1 MEQIAIT
8 IIAIMVLLACASMLV
23 PVADRLRI
31 PHAVLL
37 AALGMAVGLVT
48 VIVGSGP
55 DISVLADA
63 LRGFEQFHLNAEVLL
78 YVFLPAL
85 LFTAGLTV
93 DVRRML
99 DEVWAVLLLAVVAV
113 LVCAGLVGYA
123 LNQVSGMDLATC
135 VLLGAV
141 IATTDPAAVIAVF
154 RELGAPRRLT
164 ILVQGESLLN
174 DAAAIAIFAIVI
186 GILTGEQAMGGG
198 AATFK
203 FLEDFIGGAI
213 VGYVFARIAFWLMRR
228 LDGELGA
235 EITITIA
242 LAYLSFIL
250 GERYLHVSGVV
261 AVAVASLTV
270 AAYGPIRLSPGNW
283 KTLVEIWH
291 HLEFWA
297 ASLIFLLAA
306 IAAGNE
312 LSHLKWDDLG
322 LIGVLIVGAIS
333 ARAIVLYGLLPGL
346 AMLGLVQPVDGR
358 YKAVILWG
366 GLRGAVTMALALAV
380 AENQA
385 LPAETRRFVAILAI
399 GFVLFTLFVSAPTLR
414 SLLRLLGLDKLDP
427 IEAALRNRVVAMSHA
442 SLRDQIAEFAKSSG
456 LDPKATERLELATPE
471 GGDQDVK
478 LSKAQRLEVGLLTLA
493 AREKGL
499 YAERALERAASR
511 RLVAILVSA
520 ADRMSDQIKTAG
532 VEGYKVAANDLIAFP
547 RAFRIAH
554 WLHRRF
560 GWSKPLG
567 QQIADRVEILL
578 IAQLVIRELVAFDRE
593 GVRSLLGATT
603 SDKLG
608 AILEERLEGV
618 QDALSAIELQYP
630 TYAEAL
636 RGQYLARTVLRL
648 EAADYQR
655 MLDDALISREVHR
668 DLQHELQA
676 RYRALE
682 HRPAL
687 DLGLKLQGMMRS
699 LPMFAGL
706 PANSVAEIARLLRP
720 RLAIPGEH
728 VIRKGAKGDAMFF
741 ITNGQVA
748 VHLPAGLVRLKE
760 GDFFGELA
768 LLHNAPRSADVTAA
782 GFCHLLSLD
791 RADFHRFLRANPK
804 LKEDIERAAQA
815 RMPEQ
820 AAPA

>member
-8 IIAIMVLLACASMLV
+8 IIAIMVLLATASMLV
-23 PVADRLRI
+23 PVADRLRV

-37 AALGMAVGLVT
+37 AALGMAVGIVT
-48 VIVGSGP
+48 IIVGSGSGT
-55 DISVLADA
+55 DQVDDA
-63 LRGFEQFHLNAEVLL
+63 LRTYDRFHLDAEVLL

-113 LVCAGLVGYA
+113 LVCAGLVGFA
-123 LNQVSGMDLATC
+123 LHQVSGVDLATC

-174 DAAAIAIFAIVI
+174 DAAAIAIFAIVV
-186 GILTGEQAMGGG
+186 GILSGQQEVGGG
-198 AATFK
+198 MATFK

-213 VGYVFARIAFWLMRR
+213 LGYLFARVAFWLIKR

-250 GERYLHVSGVV
+250 GERYFHVSGVV

-270 AAYGPIRLSPGNW
+270 AAYGPVRLSPGNW
-283 KTLVEIWH
+283 KTLREVWH

-306 IAAGNE
+306 IAAGHE
-312 LSHLKWDDLG
+312 LSNLQWSDLG
-322 LIGVLIVGAIS
+322 LIGVLIAGAIT

-346 AMLGLVQPVDGR
+346 AMLGLVEPVDGR

-385 LPAETRRFVAILAI
+385 LPEETRRFVAILAI

-414 SLLRLLGLDKLDP
+414 PLLRLLGLDKLDP
-427 IEAALRNRVVAMSHA
+427 VEAALRERVVAMSHS
-442 SLRDQIAEFAKSSG
+442 SLREQIAEFAKSSG
-456 LDPKATERLELATPE
+456 MDEKTAQQFDLAKPE
-471 GGDQDVK
+471 DEQDVQ
-478 LSKAQRLEVGLLTLA
+478 LSKAQRMQVGLLTLA
-493 AREKGL
+493 SREKSL
-499 YAERALERAASR
+499 YIERAMERAASR

-520 ADRMSDQIKTAG
+520 ADRMSDRIKSAG
-532 VEGYKVAANDLIAFP
+532 VEGYKKAANDLIAFP
-547 RAFRIAH
+547 RPFRIAH

-560 GWSKPLG
+560 GWSQSLS
-567 QQIADRVEILL
+567 QQLADRVEMLL
-578 IAQLVIRELVAFDRE
+578 MAQLAVRELMAFNRADMRA
-593 GVRSLLGATT
+593 LLGQGT
-603 SDKLG
+603 SDRLA
-608 AILEERLEGV
+608 AILEERAESV
-618 QDALSAIELQYP
+618 RDALSAITLQYP
-630 TYAEAL
+630 TFATAL
-636 RGQYLARTVLRL
+636 REQYLARTVLRL
-648 EAADYQR
+648 EAADYER
-655 MLDDALISREVHR
+655 MFQDALISREVYR
-668 DLQHELQA
+668 DLQHELSH
-676 RYRALE
+676 RREGLE
-682 HRPAL
+682 QRPVL
-687 DLGLKLQGMMRS
+687 DLGLKLQAMMRS
-699 LPMFAGL
+699 LPMFADL
-706 PANSVAEIARLLRP
+706 PADSVEKIGRLLRP

-728 VIRKGAKGDAMFF
+728 VIRKGDKGDAMYF
-741 ITNGQVA
+741 IASGEVE
-748 VHLPAGLVRLKE
+748 VRVPSGPIRLKDA
-760 GDFFGELA
+760 DFFGELA
-768 LLHNAPRSADVTAA
+768 LLRNAPRSADVVAS
-782 GFCHLLSLD
+782 GFCQLLALY
-791 RADFHRFLRANPK
+791 RGDFHRFLRANPT
-804 LKEDIERAAQA
+804 LKEQIERAAEA
-815 RMPEQ
+815 RMSN
-820 AAPA
+820 APA

>member
-8 IIAIMVLLACASMLV
+8 IIAIMVLLATASMLV
-23 PVADRLRI
+23 PVADRLRV

-48 VIVGSGP
+48 VVVGSGEGT
-55 DISVLADA
+55 DAVDGA
-63 LRGFEQFHLNAEVLL
+63 LRSYDRFQLDAEVLL

-113 LVCAGLVGYA
+113 LVCAGLVGFA
-123 LNQVSGMDLATC
+123 VHMVSGMDLATC

-174 DAAAIAIFAIVI
+174 DAAAIAVFAIVV
-186 GILTGEQAMGGG
+186 GILTGQQEVGGG
-198 AATFK
+198 SATLK

-213 VGYVFARIAFWLMRR
+213 LGYLFARVAFWLIGR

-250 GERYLHVSGVV
+250 GERYFHVSGVV

-270 AAYGPIRLSPGNW
+270 AAYGPVRLSPDNW
-283 KTLVEIWH
+283 RTLTEIWH

-306 IAAGNE
+306 IAAGHE
-312 LSHLKWDDLG
+312 MSHLHWNDLG
-322 LIGVLIVGAIS
+322 LIGVLIVGAIA
-333 ARAIVLYGLLPGL
+333 ARAIVLYGFLPGL
-346 AMLGLVQPVDGR
+346 AAVGLVQPVDGR

-385 LPAETRRFVAILAI
+385 LPEETRRFVAILAI

-414 SLLRLLGLDKLDP
+414 PLLRLLGLDKLDP
-427 IEAALRNRVVAMSHA
+427 VEAALRNRVVVMSHA
-442 SLRDQIAEFAKSSG
+442 SLREQIAEFAKSSG
-456 LDPKATERLELATPE
+456 MDAAAADRFDLATPE
-471 GGDQDVK
+471 EEQDVQ
-478 LSKAQRLEVGLLTLA
+478 LSKAQRMQVGLLTLA
-493 AREKGL
+493 SREKSL
-499 YAERALERAASR
+499 YLERAMERAASR

-520 ADRMSDQIKTAG
+520 ADRMNDQIKSAG
-532 VEGYKVAANDLIAFP
+532 VEGYKKAANDLIAFP
-547 RAFRIAH
+547 RPFRIAH

-560 GWSKPLG
+560 GWSQSLS
-567 QQIADRVEILL
+567 QQLADRVEMLL
-578 IAQLVIRELVAFDRE
+578 MSQLAVRELMAFNRADMRA
-593 GVRSLLGATT
+593 LLGQGT
-603 SDKLG
+603 SDRL
-608 AILEERLEGV
+608 AVILEARAESVR
-618 QDALSAIELQYP
+618 DALSAITLQYP
-630 TYAEAL
+630 TFAAAL
-636 RGQYLARTVLRL
+636 REQYLARTVLRL
-648 EAADYQR
+648 EAGDYER
-655 MLDDALISREVHR
+655 MFEDALISREVYR
-668 DLQHELQA
+668 DLQHELA
-676 RYRALE
+676 HRRAALE
-682 HRPAL
+682 QRPVL
-687 DLGLKLQGMMRS
+687 DLGLKLQAMMRS
-699 LPMFAGL
+699 LPMFTDL
-706 PANSVAEIARLLRP
+706 PADSVEKIGRLLRP

-728 VIRKGAKGDAMFF
+728 VIRKGDKGDAMYF
-741 ITNGQVA
+741 IANGQVE
-748 VHLPAGLVRLKE
+748 VRIPSGPIRLKE
-760 GDFFGELA
+760 TDFFGELA
-768 LLHNAPRSADVTAA
+768 LLHNAPRSADVVAS
-782 GFCHLLSLD
+782 GFCQLLALD
-791 RADFHRFLRANPK
+791 RGDFHRFLRANPT
-804 LKEDIERAAQA
+804 LREQIERAAQA
-815 RMPEQ
+815 RMSN
-820 AAPA
+820 APA

>member
-8 IIAIMVLLACASMLV
+8 IVAIMVLLATASMLV
-23 PVADRLRI
+23 PVADRLRV

-48 VIVGSGP
+48 VVVGSGEGT
-55 DISVLADA
+55 DAVDGA
-63 LRGFEQFHLNAEVLL
+63 LRSYDRFQLDAEVLL

-113 LVCAGLVGYA
+113 LVCAGLVGFA
-123 LNQVSGMDLATC
+123 VHKVSGMDLATC

-174 DAAAIAIFAIVI
+174 DAAAIAIFAIVV
-186 GILTGEQAMGGG
+186 GILTGQQEVGGG
-198 AATFK
+198 SATLK

-213 VGYVFARIAFWLMRR
+213 LGYLFARVAFWLIGR

-250 GERYLHVSGVV
+250 GERYFHVSGVV

-270 AAYGPIRLSPGNW
+270 AAYGPVRLSPDNW
-283 KTLVEIWH
+283 RTLTEIWH

-306 IAAGNE
+306 IAAGHE
-312 LSHLKWDDLG
+312 MSHLHWNDLG
-322 LIGVLIVGAIS
+322 LIGVLIAGAIT

-346 AMLGLVQPVDGR
+346 AAVGLVQPVDGR

-385 LPAETRRFVAILAI
+385 LPEETRRFVAILAI

-414 SLLRLLGLDKLDP
+414 PLLRLLGLDKLDP
-427 IEAALRNRVVAMSHA
+427 VEAALRNRVVVMSHA
-442 SLRDQIAEFAKSSG
+442 SLREQIAEFAKSSG
-456 LDPKATERLELATPE
+456 MDAAAADRFDLATPE
-471 GGDQDVK
+471 EEEQDVQ
-478 LSKAQRLEVGLLTLA
+478 LSKAQRMQVGLLTLA
-493 AREKGL
+493 SREKSL
-499 YAERALERAASR
+499 YLERAMERAASR

-520 ADRMSDQIKTAG
+520 ADRMNDQIKSAG
-532 VEGYKVAANDLIAFP
+532 VEGYKKAANDLIAFP
-547 RAFRIAH
+547 RPFRIAH

-560 GWSKPLG
+560 GWSQSLS
-567 QQIADRVEILL
+567 QQLADRVEMLL
-578 IAQLVIRELVAFDRE
+578 MSQLVVRELMAFNRADMRD
-593 GVRSLLGATT
+593 LLGQGT
-603 SDKLG
+603 SDRLA
-608 AILEERLEGV
+608 AILEARAESVR
-618 QDALSAIELQYP
+618 DALSAITLQYP
-630 TYAEAL
+630 TFAAAL
-636 RGQYLARTVLRL
+636 REQYLARTVLRL
-648 EAADYQR
+648 EAGDYER
-655 MLDDALISREVHR
+655 MFEDALISREVYR
-668 DLQHELQA
+668 DLQHELA
-676 RYRALE
+676 HRREALE
-682 HRPAL
+682 RRPVL
-687 DLGLKLQGMMRS
+687 DLGLKLQAMMRS
-699 LPMFAGL
+699 LPMFADL
-706 PANSVAEIARLLRP
+706 PADSVEKIGRLLRP

-728 VIRKGAKGDAMFF
+728 VIRKGDKGDAMYF
-741 ITNGQVA
+741 IANGQVE
-748 VHLPAGLVRLKE
+748 VRIPSGPIRLKE
-760 GDFFGELA
+760 ADFFGELA
-768 LLHNAPRSADVTAA
+768 LLHNAPRSADVMAS
-782 GFCHLLSLD
+782 GFCQLLALD
-791 RADFHRFLRANPK
+791 RGDFHRFLRANPT
-804 LKEDIERAAQA
+804 LREQIERAAQA
-815 RMPEQ
+815 RMSN
-820 AAPA
+820 APT